1 MTRPFVVYGP
11 GYRSTTKRD
20 SDRPEIKQGDGR
32 KMAVRILVGAAWGD
46 EGKGKIVDFLSE
58 RADIVVRFQGGAN
71 AGHTVQIGDQEYIL
85 HLIPVGILRQDKA
98 CVIGNGTVIDPEA
111 LMEEIEMLGTHG
123 IEVEGRLFISH
134 NAHVIMPYHKLI
146 DRVGEEQLQEEE
158 RIGTTGRG
166 IGPAYADK
174 AARKGIRIGD
184 LHDQGVL
191 REKLQ
196 RNIDEA
202 NRILEAIY
210 RAEPLDADRII
221 EEYMAFADRIGPFVT
236 NTSEY
241 LNDAIDADKEIL
253 FEGSQGTLLDVDHG
267 TYPYVTSSNTTTGA
281 ACMGAGVGPTRI
293 DEVIGVAKAY
303 TTRVGNGPFP
313 TEFPSRWGDE
323 FRRMAGE
330 FGATTG
336 RPRRCGWFDAM
347 VVRYAVMVNGI
358 DRLALARLDTLD
370 TLQTLR
376 LCVGYRLNGEVVP
389 HLPNDANVLRQCEP
403 VYEEMEGWDRPTG
416 HIRTWDG
423 LPKEAQAYIER
434 ISELVKAKV
443 DLVSVGSHRDATI
456 FM

>member
-1 MTRPFVVYGP
+1 
-11 GYRSTTKRD
+11 
-20 SDRPEIKQGDGR
+20 
-32 KMAVRILVGAAWGD
+32 MAVRILVGAAWGD

-71 AGHTVQIGDQEYIL
+71 AGHTVKIGDQEYIL
-85 HLIPVGILRQDKA
+85 HLIPVGILRPEKA
-98 CVIGNGTVIDPEA
+98 CVIANGTVIDPEA
-111 LMEEIEMLGTHG
+111 LMEEIEMLGAQG
-123 IEVEGRLFISH
+123 IDVEGRLFISH

-184 LHDQGVL
+184 LNDQGVL
-191 REKLQ
+191 REKLK

-202 NRILEAIY
+202 NRILDALY
-210 RAEPLDADRII
+210 HAETLDADRII

-241 LNDAIDADKEIL
+241 LNDAIDAGREIL

-358 DRLALARLDTLD
+358 DQLALARLDTLD

-376 LCVGYRLNGEVVP
+376 LCVGYRLNGEVIP
-389 HLPNDANVLRQCEP
+389 HLPNDGKILGRCEP
-403 VYEEMEGWDRPTG
+403 VYEEMPGWNQPTG
-416 HIRTWDG
+416 HVRTWDG
-423 LPKEAQAYIER
+423 LPREAQAYIER
-434 ISELVKAKV
+434 IAELVKSRV
-443 DLVSVGSHRDATI
+443 TLVSVGSHRDATI

>member
-1 MTRPFVVYGP
+1 MGNLVVIG
-11 GYRSTTKRD
+11 S
-20 SDRPEIKQGDGR
+20 Q
-32 KMAVRILVGAAWGD
+32 WGD

-111 LMEEIEMLGTHG
+111 LMEEIEMLGSHG

-146 DRVGEEQLQEEE
+146 DRIGEEQLQEEE

-184 LHDQGVL
+184 LHDQDVL

-210 RAEPLDADRII
+210 RAEPIDANRTIG
-221 EEYMAFADRIGPFVT
+221 EYMAFAERIGPFVT

-241 LNDAIDADKEIL
+241 LNDAIDAGKEIL

-389 HLPNDANVLRQCEP
+389 HLPNDANVLRRCEP

>member
-1 MTRPFVVYGP
+1 
-11 GYRSTTKRD
+11 
-20 SDRPEIKQGDGR
+20 
-32 KMAVRILVGAAWGD
+32 MAVRILVGAAWGD

-389 HLPNDANVLRQCEP
+389 HLPNDANVLRRCEP

>member
-1 MTRPFVVYGP
+1 
-11 GYRSTTKRD
+11 
-20 SDRPEIKQGDGR
+20 
-32 KMAVRILVGAAWGD
+32 MAVRILVGAAWGD

-58 RADIVVRFQGGAN
+58 QADIVVRFQGGAN
-71 AGHTVQIGDQEYIL
+71 AGHTVQVGDQEYIL
-85 HLIPVGILRQDKA
+85 HLIPVGIIRPEKA

-111 LMEEIEMLGTHG
+111 LMEEIEMLSSHG
-123 IEVEGRLFISH
+123 INVEGRLFISH
-134 NAHVIMPYHKLI
+134 NAHLIMPYHKLI
-146 DRVGEEQLQEEE
+146 DRVGEEQRQEEE

-174 AARKGIRIGD
+174 AARKGIRIVD
-184 LHDQGVL
+184 LHDHDVL

-196 RNIDEA
+196 RNIEDA
-202 NRILEAIY
+202 NQLLDAIY
-210 RAEPLDADRII
+210 QAEMLDADRII
-221 EEYMAFADRIGPFVT
+221 EDYLAFARQIGPYVI

-241 LNDAIDADKEIL
+241 LNEAIDAGKEIL

-281 ACMGAGVGPTRI
+281 ACIGAGVGPTRI

-313 TEFPSRWGDE
+313 TEFPSKWGDE

-330 FGATTG
+330 YGATTG

-358 DRLALARLDTLD
+358 DKLAIARLDTLD
-370 TLQTLR
+370 SLQTLR
-376 LCVGYRLNGEVVP
+376 LCVGYKLNGEVVR
-389 HLPNDANVLRQCEP
+389 HLPNDAKVLGRCEP
-403 VYEEMEGWDRPTG
+403 LYEEMEGWNQPTG

-423 LPKEAQAYIER
+423 LPKQARAYVER
-434 ISELVKAKV
+434 ISELVHSKV
-443 DLVSVGSHRDATI
+443 NLVSVGSHRGRDHFPVGMIVNSSVCTGVK
-456 FM
+456 

>member
-1 MTRPFVVYGP
+1 
-11 GYRSTTKRD
+11 
-20 SDRPEIKQGDGR
+20 
-32 KMAVRILVGAAWGD
+32 MAVRILVGAAWGD

-71 AGHTVQIGDQEYIL
+71 AGHTVKIGDQEYIL
-85 HLIPVGILRQDKA
+85 HLIPVGILRPEKA
-98 CVIGNGTVIDPEA
+98 CVIANGTVIDPEA
-111 LMEEIEMLGTHG
+111 LMEEIEMLGAQG
-123 IEVEGRLFISH
+123 IDVEGRLFISH

-184 LHDQGVL
+184 LNDQGVL
-191 REKLQ
+191 REKLK

-202 NRILEAIY
+202 NRILDALY
-210 RAEPLDADRII
+210 HAETLDADRII

-241 LNDAIDADKEIL
+241 LNDAIDAGREIL

-358 DRLALARLDTLD
+358 DQLALARLDTLD
-370 TLQTLR
+370 TLGTLR
-376 LCVGYRLNGEVVP
+376 LCVGYRLNGEAIP
-389 HLPNDANVLRQCEP
+389 HLPNDGKILGRCEP
-403 VYEEMEGWDRPTG
+403 VYEEMAGWNQPTG
-416 HIRTWDG
+416 HVRTWDG
-423 LPKEAQAYIER
+423 LPREAQAYIER
-434 ISELVKAKV
+434 IAELVKSRV
-443 DLVSVGSHRDATI
+443 TLVSVGSHRDATI

>member
-1 MTRPFVVYGP
+1 
-11 GYRSTTKRD
+11 
-20 SDRPEIKQGDGR
+20 
-32 KMAVRILVGAAWGD
+32 MAVRILVGAAWGD

-123 IEVEGRLFISH
+123 IDVEGRLFISH

-389 HLPNDANVLRQCEP
+389 HLPNDANVLRRCKP

>member
-1 MTRPFVVYGP
+1 
-11 GYRSTTKRD
+11 
-20 SDRPEIKQGDGR
+20 
-32 KMAVRILVGAAWGD
+32 MAVRILVGAAWGD

-123 IEVEGRLFISH
+123 IDVEGRLFISH

-146 DRVGEEQLQEEE
+146 DRVAEEQLQEEE

-184 LHDQGVL
+184 LHDRGVL

-202 NRILEAIY
+202 NRILDAIY
-210 RAEPLDADRII
+210 RAETLDADRII
-221 EEYMAFADRIGPFVT
+221 EEYMAFAERIGPFVT

-241 LNDAIDADKEIL
+241 MNDAIDAGKEIL

-281 ACMGAGVGPTRI
+281 ACVGAGVGPTRI

-376 LCVGYRLNGEVVP
+376 LCVEYRLNGEVVP
-389 HLPNDANVLRQCEP
+389 HLPNDANVLRRCEP

>member
-1 MTRPFVVYGP
+1 
-11 GYRSTTKRD
+11 
-20 SDRPEIKQGDGR
+20 
-32 KMAVRILVGAAWGD
+32 MAVRILVGAAWGD

-111 LMEEIEMLGTHG
+111 LMEEIEMLGSHG
-123 IEVEGRLFISH
+123 IDVEGRLFISH

-184 LHDQGVL
+184 LHDRGVL

-202 NRILEAIY
+202 NRILKAIY

-221 EEYMAFADRIGPFVT
+221 EEYMAFAERIGPFVT

-241 LNDAIDADKEIL
+241 LNDAIDAGKEIL

-336 RPRRCGWFDAM
+336 RPRRCGWFDAWWSITPSGNADRPAGARPPRHPGHAPDAET
-347 VVRYAVMVNGI
+347 VRGI
-358 DRLALARLDTLD
+358 PAERRGSSPSAQRRERPAPMRARLRGDGGLGPAHRPHPDLGRTAEGSPGIHRAHIGTGEGQSGPHFRRFASRRDHFHVGFRGLARWMSLD
-370 TLQTLR
+370 
-376 LCVGYRLNGEVVP
+376 GE
-389 HLPNDANVLRQCEP
+389 
-403 VYEEMEGWDRPTG
+403 
-416 HIRTWDG
+416 
-423 LPKEAQAYIER
+423 QA
-434 ISELVKAKV
+434 
-443 DLVSVGSHRDATI
+443 
-456 FM
+456 

>member
-1 MTRPFVVYGP
+1 
-11 GYRSTTKRD
+11 
-20 SDRPEIKQGDGR
+20 
-32 KMAVRILVGAAWGD
+32 MAVRILVGAAWGD

-71 AGHTVQIGDQEYIL
+71 AGHTVKIGDQEYIL
-85 HLIPVGILRQDKA
+85 HLIPVGILRPEKA
-98 CVIGNGTVIDPEA
+98 CVIANGTVIDPEA
-111 LMEEIEMLGTHG
+111 LMEEIEMLGAQG
-123 IEVEGRLFISH
+123 IDVEGRLFISH

-184 LHDQGVL
+184 LNDQGVL
-191 REKLQ
+191 RVKLK

-202 NRILEAIY
+202 NRILDALY
-210 RAEPLDADRII
+210 HAETLDADRII

-241 LNDAIDADKEIL
+241 LNDAIDAGREIL

-281 ACMGAGVGPTRI
+281 ACLGAGVGPTRI

-358 DRLALARLDTLD
+358 DQLALARLDTLD

-376 LCVGYRLNGEVVP
+376 LCVGYRLNGEVIP
-389 HLPNDANVLRQCEP
+389 HLPNDGKILGRCEP
-403 VYEEMEGWDRPTG
+403 VYEEMPGWNQPTG
-416 HIRTWDG
+416 HVRTWDG
-423 LPKEAQAYIER
+423 LPREAQAYIER
-434 ISELVKAKV
+434 IAELVKSRV
-443 DLVSVGSHRDATI
+443 TLVSVGSHRDATI

>member
-1 MTRPFVVYGP
+1 
-11 GYRSTTKRD
+11 
-20 SDRPEIKQGDGR
+20 
-32 KMAVRILVGAAWGD
+32 MAVRILVGAAWGD

-71 AGHTVQIGDQEYIL
+71 AGHTVKIGDQEYIL
-85 HLIPVGILRQDKA
+85 HLIPVGILRPEKA
-98 CVIGNGTVIDPEA
+98 CVIANGTVIDPEA
-111 LMEEIEMLGTHG
+111 LMEEIEMLGAQG
-123 IEVEGRLFISH
+123 IDVEGRLFISH

-184 LHDQGVL
+184 LNDQGVL
-191 REKLQ
+191 REKLK

-202 NRILEAIY
+202 NRILDALY
-210 RAEPLDADRII
+210 HAETLDADRII

-241 LNDAIDADKEIL
+241 LNDAIDAGREIL

-358 DRLALARLDTLD
+358 DQLALARLDTLD
-370 TLQTLR
+370 TLGTLR
-376 LCVGYRLNGEVVP
+376 LCVGYRLNGEVIP
-389 HLPNDANVLRQCEP
+389 HLPNDGKILGRCEP
-403 VYEEMEGWDRPTG
+403 VYEEMAGWNQPTG

-423 LPKEAQAYIER
+423 LPREAQAYIER
-434 ISELVKAKV
+434 IAELVKSRV
-443 DLVSVGSHRDATI
+443 TLVSVGSHRDATI

>member
-11 GYRSTTKRD
+11 EYRSTTKRD

-111 LMEEIEMLGTHG
+111 LMEEIEMLGSHG

-146 DRVGEEQLQEEE
+146 DRIGEEQLQEEE

-184 LHDQGVL
+184 LHDQDVL

-210 RAEPLDADRII
+210 RAEPIDANRTIG
-221 EEYMAFADRIGPFVT
+221 EYMAFAERIGPFVT

-241 LNDAIDADKEIL
+241 LNDAIDAGKEIL

-389 HLPNDANVLRQCEP
+389 HLPNDANVLRRCEP

>member
-389 HLPNDANVLRQCEP
+389 HLPNDANVLRRCEP

>member
-1 MTRPFVVYGP
+1 
-11 GYRSTTKRD
+11 
-20 SDRPEIKQGDGR
+20 
-32 KMAVRILVGAAWGD
+32 MAVRILVGAAWGD

-71 AGHTVQIGDQEYIL
+71 AGHTVQIEDQEYIL

-184 LHDQGVL
+184 LHDRGVL

-202 NRILEAIY
+202 NRILDAIY
-210 RAEPLDADRII
+210 RAETLDADRII
-221 EEYMAFADRIGPFVT
+221 EEYMAFAERIGPFVT

-376 LCVGYRLNGEVVP
+376 LCVGYRLNGEAVP
-389 HLPNDANVLRQCEP
+389 HLPNDANVLRRCEP

-423 LPKEAQAYIER
+423 LPKEARAYIER

-456 FM
+456 YM

>member
-1 MTRPFVVYGP
+1 MTRPFIVYGP
-11 GYRSTTKRD
+11 GYRSTSKQD
-20 SDRPEIKQGDGR
+20 SDRPGIKQGDGR

-111 LMEEIEMLGTHG
+111 LMEEIEMLGSHG
-123 IEVEGRLFISH
+123 IDVEGRLFISH

-184 LHDQGVL
+184 LHDLGVL

-210 RAEPLDADRII
+210 RAETLDADRII
-221 EEYMAFADRIGPFVT
+221 EEYIAFAERIGPFVT

-389 HLPNDANVLRQCEP
+389 HLPNDANVLRRCEP

>member
-1 MTRPFVVYGP
+1 MTRPFIVYGP
-11 GYRSTTKRD
+11 GYRSTSKRD
-20 SDRPEIKQGDGR
+20 PDRPGIKQGDGR

-111 LMEEIEMLGTHG
+111 LMEEIEMLGSHG
-123 IEVEGRLFISH
+123 IDVEGRLFISH

-184 LHDQGVL
+184 LHDRSVL

-202 NRILEAIY
+202 NRILDAIY
-210 RAEPLDADRII
+210 QAETLDANRII
-221 EEYMAFADRIGPFVT
+221 EEYMAFAERIGPFVT

-389 HLPNDANVLRQCEP
+389 HLPNDANVLRRCEP
-403 VYEEMEGWDRPTG
+403 VYEEMVGWDRPTG

>member
-1 MTRPFVVYGP
+1 MDPGP
-11 GYRSTTKRD
+11 GLDFKVGPAIREYTR
-20 SDRPEIKQGDGR
+20 EMEA

-58 RADIVVRFQGGAN
+58 QADIVVRFQGGAN
-71 AGHTVQIGDQEYIL
+71 AGHTVQIEDQEYIL
-85 HLIPVGILRQDKA
+85 HLIPVGILRPEKA

-111 LMEEIEMLGTHG
+111 LMEEIEMLGSHG
-123 IEVEGRLFISH
+123 IDVEGRLFISH
-134 NAHVIMPYHKLI
+134 NAHLIMPYHKLI
-146 DRVGEEQLQEEE
+146 DRVGEEQRQEEE

-174 AARKGIRIGD
+174 AARKGIRIVD
-184 LHDQGVL
+184 LHDHGVL
-191 REKLQ
+191 KEKLQ
-196 RNIDEA
+196 RNIDEV
-202 NRILEAIY
+202 NRILAAIY
-210 RAEPLDADRII
+210 QAEALDADRII
-221 EEYMAFADRIGPFVT
+221 EEYLAFARQIGPYVI

-241 LNDAIDADKEIL
+241 LNDAIDDGKEIL

-358 DRLALARLDTLD
+358 DSLALARLDTLD
-370 TLQTLR
+370 SLGTLR
-376 LCVGYRLNGEVVP
+376 LCVGYRLNGDVIP
-389 HLPNDANVLRQCEP
+389 HLPSDANVLARCEP

-416 HIRTWDG
+416 HIRTWGD
-423 LPKEAQAYIER
+423 LPVKARAYIER
-434 ISELVKAKV
+434 VSELVKTDVKI
-443 DLVSVGSHRDATI
+443 VSVGSHRDATI
-456 FM
+456 FL

>member
-1 MTRPFVVYGP
+1 
-11 GYRSTTKRD
+11 
-20 SDRPEIKQGDGR
+20 
-32 KMAVRILVGAAWGD
+32 MAVRILVGAAWGD

-111 LMEEIEMLGTHG
+111 LMEEIEMLGSHG

-146 DRVGEEQLQEEE
+146 DRIGEEQLQEEE

-184 LHDQGVL
+184 LHDQDVL

-210 RAEPLDADRII
+210 RAEPIDANRTIG
-221 EEYMAFADRIGPFVT
+221 EYMAFAERIGPFVT

-241 LNDAIDADKEIL
+241 LNDAIDAGKEIL

-389 HLPNDANVLRQCEP
+389 HLPNDANVLRRCEP

>member
-210 RAEPLDADRII
+210 RAEPLDAVRII

>member
-1 MTRPFVVYGP
+1 
-11 GYRSTTKRD
+11 
-20 SDRPEIKQGDGR
+20 
-32 KMAVRILVGAAWGD
+32 MAVRILVGAAWGD

-111 LMEEIEMLGTHG
+111 LMEEIEMLGSHG
-123 IEVEGRLFISH
+123 IDVEGRLFISH

-184 LHDQGVL
+184 LHDRGVL

-202 NRILEAIY
+202 NRILKAIY

-221 EEYMAFADRIGPFVT
+221 EEYMAFAERIGPFVT

-241 LNDAIDADKEIL
+241 LNDAIDAGKEIL

-389 HLPNDANVLRQCEP
+389 HLPNDANVLRRCEP
-403 VYEEMEGWDRPTG
+403 VYEEMAGWDRPTG

-443 DLVSVGSHRDATI
+443 DLISVGSHRDATI

>member
-1 MTRPFVVYGP
+1 
-11 GYRSTTKRD
+11 
-20 SDRPEIKQGDGR
+20 
-32 KMAVRILVGAAWGD
+32 MAVRILVGAAWGD

-210 RAEPLDADRII
+210 RAEPLDAVRII

>member
-1 MTRPFVVYGP
+1 
-11 GYRSTTKRD
+11 
-20 SDRPEIKQGDGR
+20 
-32 KMAVRILVGAAWGD
+32 MAVRILVGAAWGD

-71 AGHTVQIGDQEYIL
+71 AGHTVKIGDQEYIL
-85 HLIPVGILRQDKA
+85 HLIPVGILRPEKA
-98 CVIGNGTVIDPEA
+98 CVIANGTVIDPEA
-111 LMEEIEMLGTHG
+111 LMEEIEMLGAQG
-123 IEVEGRLFISH
+123 IDVEGRLFISH

-184 LHDQGVL
+184 LNDQGVL
-191 REKLQ
+191 REKLK

-202 NRILEAIY
+202 NRILDALY
-210 RAEPLDADRII
+210 HAETLDADRII

-241 LNDAIDADKEIL
+241 LNDAIDAGREIL

-358 DRLALARLDTLD
+358 DQLALARLDTLD
-370 TLQTLR
+370 TLGTLR
-376 LCVGYRLNGEVVP
+376 LCVGYRLNGEVIP
-389 HLPNDANVLRQCEP
+389 HLPNDGKILGRCEP
-403 VYEEMEGWDRPTG
+403 VYEEMAGWNQPTG
-416 HIRTWDG
+416 HVRTWDG
-423 LPKEAQAYIER
+423 LPREAQAYIER
-434 ISELVKAKV
+434 IAELVKSRV
-443 DLVSVGSHRDATI
+443 TLVSVGSHRDATI